1 MSVENKDM
9 WEAIKAGLPLTP
21 SKKDQL
27 PLPEILRIIEYCID
41 DRVEKFDL
49 AMQLLDCISHLRND
63 VEFLNFKAMIE
74 YVSKK
79 YIRATKTSEQILET
93 VKNPS
98 TYFNAGR
105 AAYKANLL
113 ESSLEYFDA
122 ALKLNPDDVA
132 TKLDRAVTIC
142 TMGNFEKA
150 FDLICEIDKSKYDHK
165 NQIVVEF
172 NKGWHYIR
180 KGNFKKGVEL
190 LNLGRE
196 LKLLGTHSDIYDR
209 PEWDGTTYPGKTIL
223 FIGEGGIGDEVIN
236 ARFVKTVNDRGM
248 NVIMSTVHN
257 NQSMLSSIKNLKVI
271 DNVDIKTNREWD
283 YWAPCM
289 SLPYKLKIDA
299 HDIPNDSYLTA
310 KPEYIEKWSK
320 IIKSDKKLNIGV
332 RWMGNPLYELELART
347 VPVEFFDEISTLD
360 VQLFSIQKDDG
371 VKNFRIP
378 HNTYDVAPDLE
389 NWDDTM
395 GAIMNMDLIITSC
408 TSIAHVAAALGKPT
422 WVVMPLLPYYTWAD
436 MKKESYW
443 YKTVSCYRQKV
454 WKNWNDPCE
463 EVKNDLIKLLETK

>member
-1 MSVENKDM
+1 MKSDELWQSIV
-9 WEAIKAGLPLTP
+9 AGLPATP
-21 SKKDQL
+21 SPKNVI
-27 PLPEILRIIEYCID
+27 PLPEILRVIEYTLD
-41 DRVEKFDL
+41 DRVEKYDL
-49 AMQLLDCISHLRND
+49 AIQLLDCISHLRND
-63 VEFLNFKAMIE
+63 AEFLNFKAMIE
-74 YVSKK
+74 YLAKK
-79 YIRATKTSEQILET
+79 YIRSTITSEQILEV

-113 ESSLEYFDA
+113 EKSLEYFDE
-122 ALKLNPDDVA
+122 ALRLNPDDVS

-142 TMGNFEKA
+142 TMGDFEKA
-150 FDLICEIDKSKYDHK
+150 FELICEIDKTKYDYK

-180 KGNFKKGVEL
+180 KGDFKKGMEL
-190 LNLGRE
+190 LHLGRE
-196 LKLLGTHSDIYDR
+196 LKLLGTHTGRYDR
-209 PEWDGTTYPGKTIL
+209 PEWDGTTHPGKTIL

-236 ARFVKTVNDRGM
+236 ARFVKTVNERGM

-271 DNVDIKTNREWD
+271 DSKEIQENREWD
-283 YWAPCM
+283 YWVPCM
-289 SLPYKLKIDA
+289 ALPHILRLDA
-299 HDIPNDSYLTA
+299 HEIPNNPYLTA
-310 KPEYIEKWSK
+310 KPEYVKKWSN
-320 IIKSDKKLNIGV
+320 IIKSDKKINIGV

-347 VPVEFFDEISTLD
+347 VPVEFFDEISKLD

-378 HNTYDVAPDLE
+378 HNTYDIAPDLE

-395 GAIMNMDLIITSC
+395 GAIMNLDLIITSC

-443 YKTVSCYRQKV
+443 YKTVRCYRQKV
-454 WKNWNDPCE
+454 WKDWKAPCD
-463 EVKNDLIKLLETK
+463 EVKKDLINLLGTK